1 MRRDTYQFG
10 DVSGRS
16 KTKTAALLA
25 GMVQGVEQTSVVGRV
40 RWVCWYMGKT
50 AVAFG
55 VGVQGL
61 QNLVKSEAAELG

>member
-40 RWVCWYMGKT
+40 RWVCWVYGKNCCCLWCRC
-50 AVAFG
+50 AGVAD
-55 VGVQGL
+55 
-61 QNLVKSEAAELG
+61 LVKSGAAELG